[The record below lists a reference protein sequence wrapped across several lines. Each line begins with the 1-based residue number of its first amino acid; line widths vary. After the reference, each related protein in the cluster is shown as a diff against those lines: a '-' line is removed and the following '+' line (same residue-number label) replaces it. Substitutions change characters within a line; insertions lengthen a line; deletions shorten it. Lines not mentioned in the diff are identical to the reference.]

1 MATLT
6 DLRKRLRG
14 IQTICQLAGAM
25 RSVSSAKLARL
36 NSAVYAFSA
45 YAQGCREL
53 MEASGAT
60 LPPVRGGEERTLIVL
75 ASGNRGL
82 CGSYH
87 NELFAFFHTLPETEN
102 GDPCYFTCGRMA
114 SAHLRERGIAV
125 REEFEISDVPE
136 YSEAEALTD
145 RILAMYTGGK
155 VNRVLFVSSE
165 AVNAM
170 KQTPKCHELLPGEGG
185 GDPQDLLWLPD
196 PETVLEELA
205 EFCLRAR
212 VYYLLLRCA
221 MGAQG
226 ATLASMRS
234 AYENGTESAAE
245 LEKAINRMRQA
256 QVTNSVIETSTGLW
270 SEREG

>member
-1 MATLT
+1 MATLS

-45 YAQGCREL
+45 YAQGCRDL
-53 MEASGAT
+53 MQASGAV
-60 LPPVRGGEERTLIVL
+60 LPPARGSEERPLIVL
-75 ASGNRGL
+75 VSGNRGL

-87 NELFAFFHTLPETEN
+87 NELFSFFRSIPETET
-102 GDPCYFTCGRMA
+102 GDPLYLACGRMA
-114 SAHLRERGIAV
+114 AAHLRERGIAFE
-125 REEFEISDVPE
+125 EEFEISDVPE
-136 YSEAEALTD
+136 FSEAEALTD
-145 RILAMYTGGK
+145 RILSIYTGGK
-155 VNRVLFVSSE
+155 VTRALFVSSE

-170 KQTPKCHELLPGEGG
+170 KQTPICQGLLPGENG
-185 GDPQDLLWLPD
+185 GDPQDLIWLPD
-196 PETVLEELA
+196 PETVHEGLA

-221 MGAQG
+221 MGVQG
-226 ATLASMRS
+226 ATLSSMRS